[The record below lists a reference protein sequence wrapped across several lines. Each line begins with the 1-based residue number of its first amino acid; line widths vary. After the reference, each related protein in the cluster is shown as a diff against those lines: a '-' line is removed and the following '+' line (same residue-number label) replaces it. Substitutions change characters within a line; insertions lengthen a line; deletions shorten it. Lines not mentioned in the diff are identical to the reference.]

1 MPLSLK
7 FKLQFF
13 DRRAVIRAMG
23 ARKRAAL
30 SRIGSFVRTRAK
42 SLIRSRKGVAKP
54 GQPPS
59 SHVGTLK
66 GLIFFGYD
74 FATQSAVVGPVRFG
88 TGDAP
93 NLLEFGGVVLRKDR
107 NGRRR
112 VERYH
117 GNPFMGPSLRMEI
130 SYIPQHWQNSVK

>member
-13 DRRAVIRAMG
+13 DRPAVIRAMG
-23 ARKRAAL
+23 IRKRGAL
-30 SRIGSFVRTRAK
+30 SRIGSFIRTRAK
-42 SLIRSRKGVAKP
+42 SLIRSRKATAGP

-74 FATQSAVVGPVRFG
+74 LATRSVVVGPVRFG
-88 TGDAP
+88 TGEAP
-93 NLLEFGGVVLRKDR
+93 HLLEFGGVAIRKDAR
-107 NGRRR
+107 GKRR

-117 GNPFMGPSLRMEI
+117 GNPFMLPALRAEI
-130 SYIPQHWQNSVK
+130 SYIPKHWNNSVK